1 MNEAETIE
9 VAYSYG
15 EIGNNHLKLGNI
27 DKALDMLQISLKIKI
42 EIHGENNFKLASTY
56 NNIGEVYDNQG
67 RLE

>member
-27 DKALDMLQISLKIKI
+27 DKALDML
-42 EIHGENNFKLASTY
+42 
-56 NNIGEVYDNQG
+56 
-67 RLE
+67 